1 MAKMSFVKTAED
13 QLLPIGKLNRA
24 YKALGAGEQVVL
36 DVKAQRNPRY
46 HRLAMSWLMAIY
58 QNQDHW
64 QTFNQMRYELTCRA
78 GYVDCQY
85 VRDDGTVIIKPKS
98 LAFEV
103 MEEDEFH
110 DWHKAVDTVLQ
121 EQFGINIE
129 MGFH

>member
-1 MAKMSFVKTAED
+1 MKQTFVMTTDRSLMVIEESPCGA
-13 QLLPIGKLNRA
+13 L
-24 YKALGAGEQVVL
+24 KAMQPGEVIVM
-36 DVKAQRNPRY
+36 DVRRQRNPKY
-46 HRLAMSWLMAIY
+46 HKLCMSWLMAIY

-64 QTFNQMRYELTCRA
+64 QTFDQMRYELTCRA

-98 LAFEV
+98 LAFEA

>member
-1 MAKMSFVKTAED
+1 MKQTFVMTSDRSLMVVDETPCKTLSRM
-13 QLLPIGKLNRA
+13 QP
-24 YKALGAGEQVVL
+24 GEMIVL
-36 DVKAQRNPRY
+36 DVKVQRNPKY
-46 HRLAMSWLMAIY
+46 HKLCMSWLAAVF

-78 GYVDCQY
+78 GYIDCQY
-85 VRDDGTVIIKPKS
+85 VGDDGKVIIKPKS
-98 LAFEV
+98 LAFEA

-110 DWHKAVDTVLQ
+110 QWHKAVDTVLQ